1 MRQFKPT
8 NGFEPPLLTAEI
20 GYALGKEGKT
30 GESERGIVD
39 LQGESKLMFVGP
51 YLVSLI
57 NLGMGDEHLTLQ
69 WLNRAHV
76 VRSPFLISIATEPKW
91 KQMIERPGLKEF
103 LAKMIPLE
111 NPQN

>member
-39 LQGESKLMFVGP
+39 LQGESKLMFVDP

-69 WLNRAHV
+69 WLNRAPCGAV
-76 VRSPFLISIATEPKW
+76 AVPDFDCDRAEV
-91 KQMIERPGLKEF
+91 E
-103 LAKMIPLE
+103 ADD
-111 NPQN
+111 